1 MSGPIRVLIAEDHAV
16 VREGLT
22 LFLSEEAGRIEIVGV
37 AADGAEAV
45 QAAHS
50 LQPDVILMDLKM
62 PRLNGIEAL
71 RQLRAL
77 GLPARVIMLTSF
89 ADETEVRDAIQAGAI
104 GYLMKDV
111 LKEELLAAIQ
121 AATEGKPTL
130 HPIAQSHLI
139 SQLTAPPS
147 ASPLAVLTERERD
160 VLRLLARGKSNK
172 AIASALTLSVGTVKG
187 YVSVIL
193 AKLDVADRT
202 QAALLAVR
210 HGLGDS

>member
-1 MSGPIRVLIAEDHAV
+1 MSAPIRVLIAEDHAV

-37 AADGAEAV
+37 AGDGAEAV
-45 QAAHS
+45 LAAQS

-77 GLPARVIMLTSF
+77 GLPTRVIMLTSF
-89 ADETEVRDAIQAGAI
+89 AEETEVRDAIQAGAI

-121 AATEGKPTL
+121 KAA
-130 HPIAQSHLI
+130 
-139 SQLTAPPS
+139 
-147 ASPLAVLTERERD
+147 RD
-160 VLRLLARGKSNK
+160 VNRFVQVLESGGQAPDHPVHPAIPETRYLK
-172 AIASALTLSVGTVKG
+172 A
-187 YVSVIL
+187 YFC
-193 AKLDVADRT
+193 R
-202 QAALLAVR
+202 AVQ
-210 HGLGDS
+210 D